1 MIHSNGPIANTQSLE
16 ASPTT
21 TPVLVAEDLRKL
33 YGPREALRGLTFSL
47 QTGRILGFLGPNGAG
62 KTTAIRIL
70 TTIMEPSSGHFS
82 VDGISSQHPEQIRR
96 RIGVLPENLGFP
108 KQITGIEYLT
118 FFGRLYGQTRAD
130 ARAYALALLEAVGLQ
145 QRAKSLIGSFSHGM
159 RQRLGIARALINDPV
174 VVFLDEPTLGLD
186 PRGQREL
193 LSLVRHIA
201 RERNTGVVLCSHAL
215 AEIESVCDDVVILSA
230 GQVVAA
236 GSVAEVIGRAQQTD
250 VQHKGVRVWVPT
262 ASLAAAQQRL
272 EALPDI
278 MEATPIEG
286 MEGWLR
292 IEFAVAAGIG
302 ALDNSATNG
311 SATNEDMEVDP
322 QLTNKMLRALIDAG
336 IPILAFQ
343 AEGGRLQD
351 AFLRL
356 TEEVIR

>member
-1 MIHSNGPIANTQSLE
+1 
-16 ASPTT
+16 
-21 TPVLVAEDLRKL
+21 VAEDLHKF
-33 YGPREALRGLTFSL
+33 YGPREALRGLSFSL

-70 TTIMEPSSGHFS
+70 TTIMEPSTGQFS

-108 KQITGIEYLT
+108 KQITGLEYLT

-130 ARAYALALLEAVGLQ
+130 ARARALTLLEAVGLQ
-145 QRAKSLIGSFSHGM
+145 QRAKSLIGTFSHGM

-193 LSLVRHIA
+193 LALVRRIA
-201 RERNTGVVLCSHAL
+201 RERNAGVVLCSHAL

-230 GQVVAA
+230 GQVVAT
-236 GSVAEVIGRAQQTD
+236 GSVAEVIGRAQRAD
-250 VQHKGVRVWVPT
+250 VEHNGVRV
-262 ASLAAAQQRL
+262 
-272 EALPDI
+272 
-278 MEATPIEG
+278 EG

-292 IEFAVAAGIG
+292 ITFVGAADGDA
-302 ALDNSATNG
+302 ALDST
-311 SATNEDMEVDP
+311 
-322 QLTNKMLRALIDAG
+322 LTNQMLNALITAE
-336 IPILAFQ
+336 IPVLGFQ
-343 AEGGRLQD
+343 TEGGGLQD